1 MMASFGHGTR
11 RHPRTRGRMGSQ
23 WGSPRASRF
32 EVGGGPDR
40 ATLGIIGL
48 VCAVAGFFVL
58 GIVLGP
64 VAIVCG
70 WLAMG
75 RSWAGSRSVP
85 AVVADPRRA
94 GLLRAGAAGWGNGLF
109 WPRGIH
115 GGAPGTSAG
124 GPGGAG
130 TGGGGWSFG
139 LGRHTWG
146 VPLCLS
152 SSESRGSRFVEGS
165 VAEH

>member
-11 RHPRTRGRMGSQ
+11 RHPRTRGRMRSQ
-23 WGSPRASRF
+23 S
-32 EVGGGPDR
+32 GPDR

-75 RSWAGSRSVP
+75 RSWAGSRPVP
-85 AVVADPRRA
+85 ALVAVVLGAIDT
-94 GLLRAGAAGWGNGLF
+94 LLAVLALAGATTMGYGM
-109 WPRGIH
+109 
-115 GGAPGTSAG
+115 
-124 GPGGAG
+124 
-130 TGGGGWSFG
+130 
-139 LGRHTWG
+139 
-146 VPLCLS
+146 V
-152 SSESRGSRFVEGS
+152 
-165 VAEH
+165 